1 LLTGPHKDSNRP
13 LKRRNEAGRC
23 RRFLTIT
30 SGALLPRRLVMKES
44 FTFAVATTP
53 GLELVD
59 KRLAPLQIRKQPMKA
74 TRKSFPKG
82 RWVKPVLLVDAEFRG
97 KTADGLLRHPSFKG
111 FRDLM

>member
-1 LLTGPHKDSNRP
+1 LVYAGKLERGFSEDD
-13 LKRRNEAGRC
+13 KRNT
-23 RRFLTIT
+23 L
-30 SGALLPRRLVMKES
+30 
-44 FTFAVATTP
+44 
-53 GLELVD
+53 